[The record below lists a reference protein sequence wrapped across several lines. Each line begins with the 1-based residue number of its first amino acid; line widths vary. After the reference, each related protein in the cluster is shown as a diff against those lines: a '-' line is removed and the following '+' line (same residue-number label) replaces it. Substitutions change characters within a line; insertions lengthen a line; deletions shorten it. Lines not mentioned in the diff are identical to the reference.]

1 MSEENLHTSAQ
12 PRRNNVTLDKHC
24 VKFERM
30 ADWRKQHCSYA
41 SHVTPK
47 RDELKSLLD
56 RGASVDGV
64 QKGIAQVIAALTNL
78 SECNAKFI
86 QLSEGDDMPDAVDM

>member
-1 MSEENLHTSAQ
+1 M
-12 PRRNNVTLDKHC
+12 TLDKHC

-56 RGASVDGV
+56 RGVSVDGV
-64 QKGIAQVIAALTNL
+64 QKGIAQVIAA
-78 SECNAKFI
+78 ECNAKFI
-86 QLSEGDDMPDAVDM
+86 QLSEGDDMLEEVPQAQMLWL